1 MLTPAR
7 LIVLSILFLVV
18 TIAAWSK
25 LRIVDEDDHEPQRW
39 RVDEHPALQR
49 SAGQ

>member
-39 RVDEHPALQR
+39 RIDEHPSLQR